1 MFGSFPFAGSYFA
14 GGSLVESAQ
23 QAASGASESVVV
35 IEATGAGSRQSQVA
49 VRNNPWSS
57 SMQPRPPV
65 VPFLRISGAST
76 AAIRVASRGRGRI
89 LGGASVAAVVI
100 AADGA
105 HATQRSGDGSA
116 VVGIRTKQ
124 AASTRRQTDARTQA
138 RVVTQPVLV
147 MSDVVVQPRRRRMTA
162 DDEADLL
169 ELLEVA

>member
-14 GGSLVESAQ
+14 GGPLVESAQ
-23 QAASGASESVVV
+23 QAASGASEAVVV

-57 SMQPRPPV
+57 SMQPRPPAL
-65 VPFLRISGAST
+65 PFLRISGSST
-76 AAIRVASRGRGRI
+76 AAILVTSRGRGRI

-105 HATQRSGDGSA
+105 HATQRVGSGAA
-116 VVGIRTKQ
+116 VVDIRTKQ
-124 AASTRRQTDARTQA
+124 AAATRRQTDVRTQA
-138 RVVTQPVLV
+138 RVVPQPVVV
-147 MSDVVVQPRRRRMTA
+147 MSETAVISRRRRMTA
-162 DDEADLL
+162 DDDADLL